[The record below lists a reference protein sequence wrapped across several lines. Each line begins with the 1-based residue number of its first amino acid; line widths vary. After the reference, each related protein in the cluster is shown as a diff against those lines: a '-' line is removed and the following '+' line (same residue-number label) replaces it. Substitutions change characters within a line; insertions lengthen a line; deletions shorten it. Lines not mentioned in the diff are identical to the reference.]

1 MPRTPGRRRPTP
13 RDRCASACWEPASSA
28 NTSTTPPG
36 CSFASKRQRRSG
48 GRPRPSALN
57 SNPAAPFERQNL
69 APACGSLLEET
80 AAAVI
85 ATLSLIGRVIG
96 TGETLPALAPPRSS
110 LAAVLTTLAQAPP
123 PSRLW
128 LIGSRC
134 HGAFLVRPADP
145 TPGAHGC
152 ANSAACRR
160 VTARPRLHERVPN
173 PGPRGAALA
182 YEGGVPFASTQ
193 QRGCRYA

>member
-1 MPRTPGRRRPTP
+1 MAATLN
-13 RDRCASACWEPASSA
+13 SV
-28 NTSTTPPG
+28 
-36 CSFASKRQRRSG
+36 FASKRQRRYGVGIWPVS
-48 GRPRPSALN
+48 SQ
-57 SNPAAPFERQNL
+57 SNPAAPFESQNL
-69 APACGSLLEET
+69 APACGSLLKET

-85 ATLSLIGRVIG
+85 AALSLIGRVIG
-96 TGETLPALAPPRSS
+96 TGETLPALAPPHSS
-110 LAAVLTTLAQAPP
+110 LAAVLTTLAQARP

-160 VTARPRLHERVPN
+160 VMARLRLHERAPN

-182 YEGGVPFASTQ
+182 YEGSVPLPRCGTPARRDPATLALALFVRSLAIACD
-193 QRGCRYA
+193 RD